1 MEIGIGL
8 PSAVPT
14 VDRDSL
20 LEWARRA
27 NAADF
32 SSLAVIDR
40 VVYPSYDPLIA
51 LAAAAA
57 VTDRIGLVTSIVIAP
72 LRSTAILAKQLAS
85 IDHFSG
91 GRLSVGVGLGGREDD
106 YTVSGL
112 STSGRG
118 RRLDEQLDELR
129 RIWNGDVRGSSGRP
143 IGPAPTRAGG
153 PPLLVGGF
161 GDAAIARVARS
172 ADGWISGGL
181 PPDAFAATAS
191 KVREAWSEAG
201 RLGEPRVLA
210 NAYFALGAGARET
223 AAAYIADY
231 YAWLGDGA
239 VQGITAGVA
248 TDEASVRG
256 TIDAFRE
263 AGCDE
268 LLFFP
273 CATDPEQVTLLEQA
287 SGST

>member
-1 MEIGIGL
+1 MKIGIGL

-14 VDRDSL
+14 VDHNAL

-106 YTVSGL
+106 YTVRGL
-112 STSGRG
+112 SPRGRG
-118 RRLDEQLDELR
+118 R
-129 RIWNGDVRGSSGRP
+129 
-143 IGPAPTRAGG
+143 
-153 PPLLVGGF
+153 
-161 GDAAIARVARS
+161 
-172 ADGWISGGL
+172 
-181 PPDAFAATAS
+181 
-191 KVREAWSEAG
+191 
-201 RLGEPRVLA
+201 
-210 NAYFALGAGARET
+210 
-223 AAAYIADY
+223 
-231 YAWLGDGA
+231 
-239 VQGITAGVA
+239 
-248 TDEASVRG
+248 
-256 TIDAFRE
+256 
-263 AGCDE
+263 
-268 LLFFP
+268 
-273 CATDPEQVTLLEQA
+273 
-287 SGST
+287 